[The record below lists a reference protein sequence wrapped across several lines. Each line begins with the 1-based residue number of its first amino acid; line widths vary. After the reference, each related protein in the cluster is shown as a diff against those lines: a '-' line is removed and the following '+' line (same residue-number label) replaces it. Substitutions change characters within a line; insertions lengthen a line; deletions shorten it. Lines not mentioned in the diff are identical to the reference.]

1 MQELTKESWIRA
13 LVFFA
18 IAMLI
23 FELVHTADDIIAG
36 DLGGFSME
44 VLVLVCALGNTLLVF
59 GILWSRAGKQYG
71 YIIVGLVGLLFFVG
85 VYLSHVFGISDN
97 RDFEE
102 MARATPEGWA
112 PLFVASGILTGIASL
127 ATIIIAVYL
136 LIKARQST

>member
-71 YIIVGLVGLLFFVG
+71 YIIVGLVGLLFFFV
-85 VYLSHVFGISDN
+85 VYVFHVFGISDS
-97 RDFEE
+97 REFDVI
-102 MARATPEGWA
+102 ARATPEGWS
-112 PLFVASGILTGIASL
+112 PLFVTSGIVTGIASL
-127 ATIIIAVYL
+127 ATIIIAAYL
-136 LIKARQST
+136 IIKARQST